1 LLGVASICGILLAAE
16 FVYESFRLKQFQSR
30 LEEEA
35 AQARSQREADLKNA
49 QDALSAT
56 IATEEAAF
64 QKHLA
69 DPALL
74 TGALATEHH
83 EVEWARRVAHEP
95 GLAGS
100 KMEKMLVHMEQVG
113 RDPQKTAVEAL
124 QEVARLA
131 APPRSRIE
139 VTPSGERFA
148 VKVAFLMSAVSAN
161 EAGAVPKHHDTA
173 SMRREVQ
180 QLSARVMKAL
190 FDYCGSREVEGLSV
204 TCNHAIHRTPI
215 PANATEEER
224 QELLR
229 RAPIVLARLYR
240 VSLSGDAARRVENWR
255 KIPVTKVIGIMNV
268 EIDDLSHLEITGQ
281 SMDQGRD
288 PTGELEF

>member
-1 LLGVASICGILLAAE
+1 
-16 FVYESFRLKQFQSR
+16 
-30 LEEEA
+30 LEEETA
-35 AQARSQREADLKNA
+35 RAQSEREAVLKSERET
-49 QDALSAT
+49 LSAT
-56 IATEEAAF
+56 IAAEDEAF
-64 QKHLA
+64 QKQLA
-69 DPALL
+69 NPALL
-74 TGALATEHH
+74 SGALATERH
-83 EVEWARRVAHEP
+83 EAEWARRVAHEP
-95 GLAGS
+95 GLASS

-113 RDPQKTAVEAL
+113 KDPQKSAVEAL

-148 VKVAFLMSAVSAN
+148 VRVAFLMSAVSAN
-161 EAGAVPKHHDTA
+161 EAGAVTKHHDTA

-190 FDYCGSREVEGLSV
+190 FDYCGSRGVEGLSV

-224 QELLR
+224 QELLQ

-268 EIDDLSHLEITGQ
+268 EIDDLRDLEITGK
-281 SMDQGRD
+281 SMGQGRD
-288 PTGELEF
+288 PAGELEF